1 MSSRI
6 DMATEIESKPAR
18 VFEALIRAP
27 ELEQWFAERAYVSE
41 TDGSFDFWGRHTP
54 GNPDRE
60 AGRHSLVAL
69 ERDRRIAFRWTV
81 RGTSTTVEIA
91 LAPSG
96 QGTKLTLRHDAPP
109 RDAHEMSLA
118 DFWLL
123 SLENLRRF
131 VDEGKA
137 PMLCDYS
144 TTPRG
149 GVELVVDIEA
159 PPAAVFGALSHPDS
173 IDRWMQAKSTVDLR
187 AGGRIDFGWGS
198 GGPVRILSIVPN
210 EKLSY
215 GWAYGE
221 DPETIVTWTLEGSG
235 TRPST
240 RLTLVH
246 SGFGER
252 DVEDFRTGW
261 LKHLAWMKALVE
273 KKGAWVAPANL
284 GGHDA

>member
-6 DMATEIESKPAR
+6 DITTEIEAKPSR
-18 VFEALIRAP
+18 VFEALSCGP
-27 ELEQWFAERAYVSE
+27 ELEQWFAEKAYVSE
-41 TDGSFDFWGRHTP
+41 TDRSFDFWGRHTP

-60 AGRHSLVAL
+60 GGRHSLVAL
-69 ERDRRIAFRWTV
+69 ERDRRIAFRWNL
-81 RGTSTTVEIA
+81 RGESTTVEIA
-91 LAPSG
+91 LAPSAE
-96 QGTKLTLRHDAPP
+96 GTKLTLRHDAPP
-109 RDAHEMSLA
+109 RGATGMSLA

-137 PMLCDYS
+137 PILCDYS
-144 TTPRG
+144 TAPKG
-149 GVELVVDIEA
+149 SVELVIDIEA
-159 PPAAVFGALSHPDS
+159 PPAAVFGALTRPES
-173 IDRWMQAKSTVDLR
+173 IDRWMEAKSTFDPR
-187 AGGRIDFGWGS
+187 AGGRIDFGWEG

-210 EKLSY
+210 ESLSY
-215 GWAYGE
+215 SWAYGD
-221 DPETIVTWTLEGSG
+221 DPGTIVTWTLEGSG
-235 TRPST
+235 ARPST

-246 SGFGER
+246 SGFGAR

-273 KKGAWVAPANL
+273 KGGSWVRPATA